1 MEFTKIILNKEH
13 IKKIRYK
20 EKAIIVYME
29 DEVFV
34 CKRDSE
40 KEIANNFVE
49 YILKGKGDGNGRI

>member
-49 YILKGKGDGNGRI
+49 YILKGKSDGNGRV

>member
-49 YILKGKGDGNGRI
+49 YILKGKGDGNARV

>member
-49 YILKGKGDGNGRI
+49 YILKGKCEKNG

>member
-29 DEVFV
+29 NEVFI
-34 CKRDSE
+34 CERDSE
-40 KEIANNFVE
+40 REISNNFVE
-49 YILKGKGDGNGRI
+49 YILKGKSGNNG

>member
-34 CKRDSE
+34 CQRDSE

-49 YILKGKGDGNGRI
+49 YILKGKCE

>member
-49 YILKGKGDGNGRI
+49 YILKGKGDGNARI

>member
-49 YILKGKGDGNGRI
+49 YILKGKGEKNG

>member
-34 CKRDSE
+34 CKRGSE

-49 YILKGKGDGNGRI
+49 YILKGKGEKNG